1 MTRRRLSDFLDAI
14 AAGRRPKRFRAEPD
28 DAEVLRTAI
37 VLRAART
44 GESAPTEAF
53 VEGLFQRLSEQAK
66 PQTTTKLRP
75 VPTHR
80 ARIALAAA
88 AAAAVLVAGT
98 TVATENLHHPAPTSA
113 TARIPQGSELRTG
126 TFQTDAGKVLGQIV
140 AYRGQPSWVFMNV
153 DIPNYNGRIDCML
166 QVDNGGTVAF
176 GTFTVH
182 GGTGQFS
189 KAIDNVDVGR
199 LRGAKLVTSTGSP
212 MAAATF
218 AAAR

>member
-1 MTRRRLSDFLDAI
+1 MTRRRLSDFVDAI

-37 VLRAART
+37 LLRAARP

-66 PQTTTKLRP
+66 PETTKKLRP
-75 VPTHR
+75 VPTR
-80 ARIALAAA
+80 RVRIALVAAA
-88 AAAAVLVAGT
+88 VAVLVAGT

-113 TARIPQGSELRTG
+113 TARILQGADLRTG

-153 DIPNYNGRIDCML
+153 DIPNYDGRIECML
-166 QVDNGGTVAF
+166 QVDNGGTVSF

-182 GGTGQFS
+182 GGIGQFS

-199 LRGAKLVTSTGSP
+199 LRGAKLVTPTGSP

-218 AAAR
+218 AP